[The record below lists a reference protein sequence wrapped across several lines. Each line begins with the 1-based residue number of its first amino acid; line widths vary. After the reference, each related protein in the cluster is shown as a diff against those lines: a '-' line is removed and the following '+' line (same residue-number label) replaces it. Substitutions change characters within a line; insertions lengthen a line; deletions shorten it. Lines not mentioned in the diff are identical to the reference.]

1 MELILCSIYFVPS
14 ISTSISSLS
23 LPIGLN
29 ALNSSSVN
37 IPDEFKEDF
46 LGYENYILAFNR
58 GDWSS
63 PSELI

>member
-1 MELILCSIYFVPS
+1 MSHIEREKQ
-14 ISTSISSLS
+14 
-23 LPIGLN
+23 
-29 ALNSSSVN
+29 

>member
-1 MELILCSIYFVPS
+1 MTE
-14 ISTSISSLS
+14 
-23 LPIGLN
+23 N
-29 ALNSSSVN
+29 NK
-37 IPDEFKEDF
+37 DEFKEDF

>member
-1 MELILCSIYFVPS
+1 MKAHRSQFKDDWW
-14 ISTSISSLS
+14 
-23 LPIGLN
+23 GF
-29 ALNSSSVN
+29 N